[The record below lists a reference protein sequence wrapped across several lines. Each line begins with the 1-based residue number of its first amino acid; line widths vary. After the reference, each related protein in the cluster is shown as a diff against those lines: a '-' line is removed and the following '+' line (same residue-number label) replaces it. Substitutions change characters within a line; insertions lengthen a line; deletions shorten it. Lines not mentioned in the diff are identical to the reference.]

1 MTGIPSSSDE
11 SPARGAEP
19 SEALAALPEHVAG
32 RAGGGAAG
40 GGAAGSLAFP
50 GPALATRTRFA
61 LDTMLDEGAS
71 ALDTTLDEGAS
82 DARHNA
88 SAASLRFAAAG
99 GASAAAAAAAVCSA
113 GAAAVVGAAAAA
125 G

>member
-11 SPARGAEP
+11 SPARGAEL

-32 RAGGGAAG
+32 RAGGSAAG
-40 GGAAGSLAFP
+40 GGAARSLAFPSLAFP
-50 GPALATRTRFA
+50 GPAIATRTRFA
-61 LDTMLDEGAS
+61 LDT
-71 ALDTTLDEGAS
+71 TLDEG
-82 DARHNA
+82 A

-99 GASAAAAAAAVCSA
+99 GALAAAAAEAVGAAA
-113 GAAAVVGAAAAA
+113 AAAVVGAAAAA

>member
-50 GPALATRTRFA
+50 SLAFPGPALAMF
-61 LDTMLDEGAS
+61 
-71 ALDTTLDEGAS
+71 DTTLDEV
-82 DARHNA
+82 A
-88 SAASLRFAAAG
+88 SAASLRFAAAAEVDDG
-99 GASAAAAAAAVCSA
+99 PAADASPVVLAGSA
-113 GAAAVVGAAAAA
+113 IFGRSTL
-125 G
+125 

>member
-50 GPALATRTRFA
+50 SLAFPGPALAMF
-61 LDTMLDEGAS
+61 
-71 ALDTTLDEGAS
+71 DTTLDEG
-82 DARHNA
+82 A

-99 GASAAAAAAAVCSA
+99 GALAAAAAEAVGAAA
-113 GAAAVVGAAAAA
+113 AAAVVGAAVAA